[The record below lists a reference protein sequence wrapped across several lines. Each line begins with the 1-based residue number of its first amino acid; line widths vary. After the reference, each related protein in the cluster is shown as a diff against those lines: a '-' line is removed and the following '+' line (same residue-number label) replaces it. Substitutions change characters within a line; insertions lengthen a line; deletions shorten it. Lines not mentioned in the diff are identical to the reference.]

1 MIELKGRTKTVIVEA
16 EAGLSLLDLALKH
29 DVDWS
34 FSCVRGTCARCRCL
48 VTEGADQ
55 LEDITDE
62 EWDRLEPEE
71 FEEGYRLGCQAIVK
85 SNEAKITAVNKTYF

>member
-1 MIELKGRTKTVIVEA
+1 MIELKGRTKTATVEA
-16 EAGLSLLDLALKH
+16 EAGLSILDHALKH
-29 DVDWS
+29 DVDWG

-48 VTEGADQ
+48 ITEGADQ
-55 LEDITDE
+55 LEGITDE

-85 SNEAKITAVNKTYF
+85 SDQAQIKAVNKTYF

>member
-1 MIELKGRTKTVIVEA
+1 MIVLKGKTKTAVVEA
-16 EAGLSLLDLALKH
+16 EAGMTLLDLALKH

-34 FSCVRGTCARCRCL
+34 FSCARGTCARCRCI

-55 LEDITDE
+55 LEGITDE

-71 FEEGYRLGCQAIVK
+71 FEEGYRLGCQAVVK
-85 SNEAKITAVNKTYF
+85 SADAQITAANKTYF